1 MVYPLTNHEYP
12 HVPHPEELFEEGGEG
27 EPHGD
32 GGYLK
37 QLQLCGVLLQ
47 CECDTTVVISSCALT
62 RHSIAHTP
70 PADWFLLCLHT
81 PAALFILFILL

>member
-12 HVPHPEELFEEGGEG
+12 HVPHPEELLEEGGEC

-37 QLQLCGVLLQ
+37 QLQLCG
-47 CECDTTVVISSCALT
+47 I
-62 RHSIAHTP
+62 
-70 PADWFLLCLHT
+70 
-81 PAALFILFILL
+81 